1 MRSSSIKTIVA
12 GLSLAV
18 TLVAAAPAADARPAQ
33 RPTQTRSTARE
44 NGREILRDFAMRL
57 INRVRRGISVN
68 DSITIPIPGPSGK

>member
-12 GLSLAV
+12 GLSLVV
-18 TLVAAAPAADARPAQ
+18 TLVAAAPAADASPAQ

-68 DSITIPIPGPSGK
+68 DSITIPIPGPNGK